1 MEEEEDMGMKNMDT
15 AQMVADMAKPEG
27 DIMNQQSNM
36 EEDMGEESMRRRE
49 EGEEGEY
56 AGGI

>member
-1 MEEEEDMGMKNMDT
+1 
-15 AQMVADMAKPEG
+15 
-27 DIMNQQSNM
+27 M

-56 AGGI
+56 AGGIWHGIGFSKFSEYNNKI